1 MFETPTKARKCNK
14 HSSRNYE
21 SFAASGLGGLGAID
35 RGCCPKSNPLSLA
48 KCLAAFDEPDWLFEL
63 KHDGF
68 RSLAY
73 LEDGRCRLVSRHR
86 NAYKSFETLRDAL
99 AGLRAK
105 NAILDG
111 EIVALDSNGMSQF
124 KELLYRRGRA
134 VFFAFDLVWL
144 DGMDL
149 RQTPLIERSEC
160 SEILYAQ
167 QINRNGKLLFEEVCE
182 RNLEGLVA
190 KRRMGTYAE
199 HGWLKIKNPKYTQAA
214 GRQDMFAAF
223 RERP

>member
-1 MFETPTKARKCNK
+1 MVLPEIQPAK
-14 HSSRNYE
+14 
-21 SFAASGLGGLGAID
+21 
-35 RGCCPKSNPLSLA
+35 LA
-48 KCLAAFDEPDWLFEL
+48 KCLAAFDDPDWLFEL

-86 NAYKSFETLRDAL
+86 NVYKSFETLREAL
-99 AGLRAK
+99 AGLKAQ

-111 EIVALDSNGMSQF
+111 EIVCLDAEGCSQF

-149 RQTPLIERSEC
+149 RPTPLIERKKKLRKLVERSKC

-167 QINRNGKLLFEEVCE
+167 HIEHNGKLLFEEVVE
-182 RNLEGLVA
+182 RNLEGMVA
-190 KRRMGTYAE
+190 KRRMGVYAE
-199 HGWLKIKNPKYTQAA
+199 HGWLKIKNAKYTQAE
-214 GRQDMFAAF
+214 GRHEKFTAF
-223 RERP
+223 KQQPRRSSR

>member
-1 MFETPTKARKCNK
+1 VLPSIIPAKLAR
-14 HSSRNYE
+14 
-21 SFAASGLGGLGAID
+21 
-35 RGCCPKSNPLSLA
+35 SLEP
-48 KCLAAFDEPDWLFEL
+48 FDDPDWLFEL

-86 NAYKSFETLRDAL
+86 NVYKSFETLRESL
-99 AGLRAK
+99 STLKAK

-111 EIVALDSNGMSQF
+111 EIVALDSSGVSQF

-144 DGMDL
+144 DGEDL
-149 RQTPLIERSEC
+149 RQAPLIERKKKLKKLIDRSGC

-167 QINRNGKLLFEEVCE
+167 HVDQNGKLLFEEVCE
-182 RNLEGLVA
+182 RNLEGMVA
-190 KRRMGTYAE
+190 KRRMSVYAE
-199 HGWLKIKNPKYTQAA
+199 HGWLKIKNPKYTQAE
-214 GRQDMFAAF
+214 GRQDMFQAF
-223 RERP
+223 QRRGSPGS